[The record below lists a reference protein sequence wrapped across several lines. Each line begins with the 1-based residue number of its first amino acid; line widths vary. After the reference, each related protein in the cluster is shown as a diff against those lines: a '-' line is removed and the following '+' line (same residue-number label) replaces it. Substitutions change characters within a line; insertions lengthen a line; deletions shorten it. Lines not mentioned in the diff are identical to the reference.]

1 MILTVLNQ
9 TVTKHIKMIIAK
21 PPPCI
26 AGAWQYML
34 FRNLLEV
41 LSNRQASGLVYG
53 TEEIVDGLDRIE
65 CCDGH
70 FDKYS
75 VPVAHSAV
83 PETG

>member
-1 MILTVLNQ
+1 
-9 TVTKHIKMIIAK
+9 MIIAK

-53 TEEIVDGLDRIE
+53 TEKIVDSLYGVERSYR
-65 CCDGH
+65 H
-70 FDKYS
+70 FDEYC